1 MIVIEKENNWNEV
14 WVTLRLSSTMIDIN
28 ESNFYVNYY

>member
-14 WVTLRLSSTMIDIN
+14 WLTLRLSSNMIDIN